1 MCDPNVATKPEDRKW
16 LYFVGISLALYFGG
30 ILLILFVRV
39 IIHLSQ
45 SDRKKNLNVEEDFVE
60 LQDGIYLK
68 LVELA
73 GILDSAQNF
82 QGKIL
87 HVASFILNLTCVA
100 MYVATTSDP
109 IEHCF
114 SIDHTLWKVEVVIY
128 IFFVIH
134 LCIRVFASHDK
145 LSLWST
151 DIAIIVDLLTM
162 PTIFLPVLFN
172 QYWLG
177 LRFLRAINLTR
188 IDEILQFLNVLK
200 SGHSVEMMSM
210 LGNFLTVW
218 LVSAGM
224 VHLIENTGDP
234 WSPISYQNARQ
245 INYFDSTYF
254 LLVTMSTVGYGDI
267 TCKTY
272 LGRIF
277 GMMFIG
283 VGLGLFASYLPAISN
298 FFASHT
304 KYNKEFNIIPGKKF
318 VIVCGYITHESVSS
332 FLRDFLHCD
341 RNDNATMVVF
351 LAPSFPDVNIQTSLK
366 KFETRACYFMGTVY
380 SSVDANRVKIKNS
393 DAVIVLCNKK
403 CVNPDEEDAA
413 NITRVIA
420 VKNFHERVRCIV
432 QLMMNRNKVHLMNC
446 PQWSIEN
453 GDAIICINELKL
465 GFMAQ
470 NCNAPGFSSLVGNLF
485 GMRSNVIKEAISE
498 CEQWKAAYML
508 GAANEMYSSYLS
520 NSFVGMTFPQAVE
533 LCYEKLNLLLIAIE
547 LKTKNGKQFVINPM
561 DKKLRLTRNTRGF
574 FICQNAFDVE
584 RALRYCSACHKD
596 LIDPEKMVKCKCR
609 RNRIIV
615 KTAKNKSD
623 DPLNLLIIEE
633 EDEKNNARQLTEDYF
648 PNGEKPKFDQ
658 TGTFY
663 WCESRPF
670 EAAKM
675 TLEEA
680 AKENF
685 HNHVVV
691 LVLSNRFSPSLELR
705 QLVLPLRASNNVP
718 NMLKKIVILGNGDF
732 LQKEWLRL
740 ANFPDVSVVIGSPYS
755 RHDLR
760 SVNVQTADM
769 CILLSP
775 GNQSAGE
782 LEHQALSDKEV
793 ILLTLNLKAMQFAA
807 DNTENDFQDLLS
819 KNAITLLEKNGV
831 EKNSSESFFQ
841 TKPFSVKETSETYT
855 LKIITELIYNTNSM
869 FLDQDDM
876 NIYDDEH
883 FYQAQPYAC
892 GSIFTVSVLDS
903 LTYFN
908 GDILTLVQNLV
919 TGSVSSE
926 LDELLAEGKQPLG
939 YFETLDIAAVRNRCR
954 ISQLDLSDGP
964 LAEFG
969 ECGVFGDLFLYALRT
984 YNMICLGLFRLR
996 DMEGLQ
1002 TKCTKRYVITFPAFN
1017 FLLAPT
1023 DRVFVLMQFQAIK
1036 KKRINFTK
1044 LSTGA
1049 LQQE

>member
-304 KYNKEFNIIPGKKF
+304 KYNKEFNIIPGKKWF
-318 VIVCGYITHESVSS
+318 AYRDLNGVS
-332 FLRDFLHCD
+332 H
-341 RNDNATMVVF
+341 
-351 LAPSFPDVNIQTSLK
+351 
-366 KFETRACYFMGTVY
+366 
-380 SSVDANRVKIKNS
+380 
-393 DAVIVLCNKK
+393 
-403 CVNPDEEDAA
+403 
-413 NITRVIA
+413 
-420 VKNFHERVRCIV
+420 
-432 QLMMNRNKVHLMNC
+432 
-446 PQWSIEN
+446 
-453 GDAIICINELKL
+453 
-465 GFMAQ
+465 
-470 NCNAPGFSSLVGNLF
+470 
-485 GMRSNVIKEAISE
+485 
-498 CEQWKAAYML
+498 
-508 GAANEMYSSYLS
+508 
-520 NSFVGMTFPQAVE
+520 
-533 LCYEKLNLLLIAIE
+533 
-547 LKTKNGKQFVINPM
+547 
-561 DKKLRLTRNTRGF
+561 
-574 FICQNAFDVE
+574 
-584 RALRYCSACHKD
+584 
-596 LIDPEKMVKCKCR
+596 
-609 RNRIIV
+609 
-615 KTAKNKSD
+615 
-623 DPLNLLIIEE
+623 
-633 EDEKNNARQLTEDYF
+633 
-648 PNGEKPKFDQ
+648 KPKY
-658 TGTFY
+658 TF
-663 WCESRPF
+663 
-670 EAAKM
+670 
-675 TLEEA
+675 
-680 AKENF
+680 
-685 HNHVVV
+685 
-691 LVLSNRFSPSLELR
+691 SL
-705 QLVLPLRASNNVP
+705 
-718 NMLKKIVILGNGDF
+718 
-732 LQKEWLRL
+732 
-740 ANFPDVSVVIGSPYS
+740 
-755 RHDLR
+755 
-760 SVNVQTADM
+760 
-769 CILLSP
+769 
-775 GNQSAGE
+775 
-782 LEHQALSDKEV
+782 
-793 ILLTLNLKAMQFAA
+793 
-807 DNTENDFQDLLS
+807 
-819 KNAITLLEKNGV
+819 
-831 EKNSSESFFQ
+831 
-841 TKPFSVKETSETYT
+841 
-855 LKIITELIYNTNSM
+855 
-869 FLDQDDM
+869 
-876 NIYDDEH
+876 
-883 FYQAQPYAC
+883 
-892 GSIFTVSVLDS
+892 
-903 LTYFN
+903 
-908 GDILTLVQNLV
+908 
-919 TGSVSSE
+919 
-926 LDELLAEGKQPLG
+926 
-939 YFETLDIAAVRNRCR
+939 
-954 ISQLDLSDGP
+954 
-964 LAEFG
+964 
-969 ECGVFGDLFLYALRT
+969 
-984 YNMICLGLFRLR
+984 
-996 DMEGLQ
+996 
-1002 TKCTKRYVITFPAFN
+1002 
-1017 FLLAPT
+1017 
-1023 DRVFVLMQFQAIK
+1023 
-1036 KKRINFTK
+1036 
-1044 LSTGA
+1044 
-1049 LQQE
+1049 